1 MGNTRSYSKPSMSD
15 AKERSYSKP
24 SKFDA
29 KESNKPSK
37 QQEQQV
43 ISTKDLILQ
52 KAKPFSDDYPT
63 YDDPIVWGV
72 LTAITKHSIYGRR
85 YQGCQGHCIDLKM
98 TEHCIGLVLKEMS
111 YQIPNEAVNN
121 GYGIYITRV
130 DSEAAKHLGTYYPAV
145 FLWDISAFDTYVN
158 WKKLT
163 KGEAVNIF
171 HGDIISLF
179 AAPDDVNAVGYVY
192 QMAYRFSPWQEVRV
206 AASHD
211 KFEALHKEFA
221 EMKLLCVKERV
232 ELKADIM
239 AELRTEVLHKEF
251 AEMKKLLCV
260 KERVEL
266 KADIMAELGTE
277 LKSELRTELQA
288 ELLTELRAEL
298 KSELRAKLKTEL
310 MVPGFK

>member
-29 KESNKPSK
+29 KEFDKPS
-37 QQEQQV
+37 EQQV

-52 KAKPFSDDYPT
+52 KAKLFSDDYPT
-63 YDDPIVWGV
+63 YDDPIIWGV
-72 LTAITKHSIYGRR
+72 LTAITKRAIDGRS
-85 YQGCQGHCIDLKM
+85 YQGYQGHCIDLKM
-98 TEHCIGLVLKEMS
+98 TEHCIGLVLKEM
-111 YQIPNEAVNN
+111 YFQIPNEAVNN
-121 GYGIYITRV
+121 GYGIYIARV

-179 AAPDDVNAVGYVY
+179 AAPDDVGYVY
-192 QMAYRFSPWQEVRV
+192 QMAYRLSPWQEVRV
-206 AASHD
+206 AASHHQ
-211 KFEALHKEFA
+211 FEALQKEFA

-239 AELRTEVLHKEF
+239 AELRTELKSELRT
-251 AEMKKLLCV
+251 ELQSELL
-260 KERVEL
+260 
-266 KADIMAELGTE
+266 TE

-288 ELLTELRAEL
+288 ELRAEF
-298 KSELRAKLKTEL
+298 KTEL
-310 MVPGFK
+310 MLPGFK